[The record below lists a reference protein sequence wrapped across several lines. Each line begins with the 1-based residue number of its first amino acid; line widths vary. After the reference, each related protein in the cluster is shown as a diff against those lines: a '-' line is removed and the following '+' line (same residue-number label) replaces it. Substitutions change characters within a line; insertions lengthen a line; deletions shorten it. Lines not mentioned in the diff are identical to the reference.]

1 LASGSPTV
9 AALRLSEVSFT
20 YPQGTA
26 GLREVSF
33 EVGSGEAVGIVG
45 PNGAG
50 KSTLALLL
58 LGFLLPEQGRIDM
71 GELRVERRS
80 LVDVRRRVGL
90 VFENPD
96 DQLFLSTV
104 LEDVAFGLLN
114 QGLPPAEAK
123 ERSLAALGR
132 VGLEHAAERFPGHLS
147 SGQKRA
153 AAIATVLAL
162 EPEVVVLDEPTAN
175 LDPRARRRVIEL
187 VRALPGTR
195 LVISHDLEMV
205 LDCCARVLLLDQ
217 GRLVADGAANE
228 LLADGPLLDA
238 HGLEKPH
245 SLMTASEHAHVH
257 AERHA
262 ARAR

>member
-1 LASGSPTV
+1 LAEAPTI
-9 AALRLSEVSFT
+9 RLSEVSFT
-20 YPQGTA
+20 YPDGTA
-26 GLREVSF
+26 GMREVSF
-33 EVGSGEAVGIVG
+33 DISPEESVGIVG

-58 LGFLLPEQGRIDM
+58 LGFLVPEQGAIEI
-71 GELRVERRS
+71 GGLAIARRS
-80 LVDVRRRVGL
+80 LVELRRRVGL

-96 DQLFLSTV
+96 DQLFLGTV
-104 LEDVAFGLLN
+104 LDDVAFGLLN
-114 QGLPPAEAK
+114 RGVPAEQAR
-123 ERSLAALGR
+123 ELSLAALRR
-132 VGLEHAAERFPGHLS
+132 VDLERAADRFAGHLS

-153 AAIATVLAL
+153 AALATVLAL

-205 LDCCARVLLLDQ
+205 LDCCDRALLFDS
-217 GRLVADGAANE
+217 GRLVADGPATE
-228 LLADGPLLDA
+228 LLADGSLLDS

-245 SLMTASEHAHVH
+245 SLMTSAEHAHVH
-257 AERHA
+257 AERHG
-262 ARAR
+262 RDSR

>member
-1 LASGSPTV
+1 
-9 AALRLSEVSFT
+9 VSFR
-20 YPQGTA
+20 YPDGTL
-26 GLREVSF
+26 GVEELSF
-33 EVGSGEAVGIVG
+33 ALEPGEAVGIVG

-58 LGFLLPEQGRIDM
+58 LGFLPPDQGSVEIGGLPVTARN
-71 GELRVERRS
+71 LVE
-80 LVDVRRRVGL
+80 VRRRVGL
-90 VFENPD
+90 VFESPD

-114 QGLPPAEAK
+114 RGVAPERAEQLA
-123 ERSLAALGR
+123 LAALRR
-132 VGLEHAAERFPGHLS
+132 VGLERSAGRFPGHLS

-187 VRALPGTR
+187 VRSLPGAR
-195 LVISHDLEMV
+195 LVISHDLETV
-205 LDCCARVLLLDQ
+205 LDCCSRALLLDQ
-217 GRLVADGAANE
+217 GRLVADGLATTV
-228 LLADGPLLDA
+228 LADGALLDA

-245 SLMTASEHAHVH
+245 SLMTALEHAHVH
-257 AERHA
+257 EQRHL
-262 ARAR
+262 R